1 MSPLAIFQAM
11 YGQDPFSQWLGIELL
26 HIGPGTCSLR
36 MQVRAEMLNGFGVA
50 HGGITFSL
58 ADSAFAFASNS
69 RGQHAL
75 SVHCGV
81 QHTAPVREGD
91 VLTAVAQEDQLGA
104 KLANYS
110 VRIENQK
117 GETVALFQGMVY
129 RKSRAW
135 EQGGG

>member
-1 MSPLAIFQAM
+1 MSPLDIFHRM
-11 YGQDPFSQWLGIELL
+11 YDNDPFSRWLGIELVQV
-26 HIGPGTCSLR
+26 GAGTCTLR
-36 MQVRAEMLNGFGVA
+36 MQVRGEMLNGFGVA

-91 VLTAVAQEDQLGA
+91 TLTATAEEDHLGA

-110 VRIENQK
+110 VRVENQR
-117 GETVALFQGMVY
+117 GETVALFEGMVY
-129 RKSRAW
+129 RKSQAW
-135 EQGGG
+135 EEQ